1 METGRISADRLDRH
15 LVCVMHAIDRARL
28 QLRYFA
34 GIETYDARTNTIYV
48 ITLFYVLCLFM
59 DPLGCAK
66 LEWIILSSLPQRSAR
81 YDNHYSLFTL
91 RMFQAD
97 K

>member
-1 METGRISADRLDRH
+1 
-15 LVCVMHAIDRARL
+15 MHAIDRTRL
-28 QLRYFA
+28 QLSYFA
-34 GIETYDARTNTIYV
+34 GIDTYDARMSF
-48 ITLFYVLCLFM
+48 TLLHSFALHVCLVFM
-59 DPLGCAK
+59 DPLGFAK
-66 LEWIILSSLPQRSAR
+66 LEWIIWSPLPQRSAR